1 VDVQNYTKV
10 FFENPLLFLT
20 DTKTIIPEMKAVPAS
35 VVARQG
41 SNVTLKV

>member
-1 VDVQNYTKV
+1 MKLYSAA
-10 FFENPLLFLT
+10 FSLIALLSIS